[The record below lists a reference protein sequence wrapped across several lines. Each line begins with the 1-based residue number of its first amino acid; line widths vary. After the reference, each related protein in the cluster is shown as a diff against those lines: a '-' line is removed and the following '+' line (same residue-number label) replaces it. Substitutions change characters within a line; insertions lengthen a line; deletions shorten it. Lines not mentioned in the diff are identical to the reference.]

1 MTSTEKWRPIPGYEG
16 LYEISSEGRVKKLA
30 RTVTRSWR
38 GRGVPYQA
46 TERELVLRPDA
57 SGSRFRYPRV
67 VLYGEGKRSGN
78 KTGVARLVL
87 LAFGGEAAAESAIEY
102 RDGDSE
108 NVALANLISH
118 EIERPGEYWR
128 PIPGWEDHYEVSS
141 LGRVRSRPRRVLQD
155 RDGIVRHHAARIMKT
170 YLIQSSGYPALVLQ
184 APGRTKRRSPVH
196 QYVCEAFHGLRP
208 PGAEVCHRDGDRE
221 NARADNLYW
230 GTKAENTRDKI
241 ITGFA
246 DLAGITAAEAEA
258 LILTL
263 RRERLAA

>member
-128 PIPGWEDHYEVSS
+128 PIPGWEDHYE
-141 LGRVRSRPRRVLQD
+141 
-155 RDGIVRHHAARIMKT
+155 
-170 YLIQSSGYPALVLQ
+170 GYPALVLQ